1 MKLQKALV
9 QRAAL
14 TALALLVL
22 AALGYVVAT
31 QGPLAPL
38 RVSLAEVGEGPL
50 APELFG
56 IGTVEARRAYQIG
69 PTVSGRVLRVVVDQ
83 GDRVRAGDLLAEM
96 DPVDLAERSR
106 AAAESLASASQAAE
120 SARAQLEEAKSRLR
134 LAADNARR
142 YAELEQKGFVSH
154 EMAQARTHEANAAAA
169 ARDAA
174 AASLAAAQRNQAR
187 AAAELDALG
196 RQRGHLRLTAPV
208 DGLVTRRNAEP
219 GTTVVAG
226 QAVVELVDEASLW
239 LRTRIDQGRS
249 AGLAAGLPA
258 EIVLRSRP
266 QERLAGRV
274 ARVDRVSDSVTE
286 ERLADIAF
294 ERLPADLS
302 IGELAEASV
311 RLPEV
316 AAARFV
322 PSAAVK
328 SQGGQTG
335 IWRVDAR
342 GRARFRPVT
351 VGVTTLDGRSQ
362 ILAGLEAGEAVILH
376 STEALSEGRKVKVA
390 GDLVAP

>member
-1 MKLQKALV
+1 MKIQKALI
-9 QRAAL
+9 QRATLSAL
-14 TALALLVL
+14 VLLVL

-38 RVSLAEVGEGPL
+38 KVRLTEVRQGTL
-50 APELFG
+50 APEIFG
-56 IGTVEARRAYQIG
+56 LGTVEARRAYLIG
-69 PTVSGRVLRVVVDQ
+69 PTTAGRVLKVMVDQ
-83 GDRVRAGDLLAEM
+83 GDRVKAGDLLAEM

-106 AAAESLASASQAAE
+106 AAAEALASARQATEGAQ
-120 SARAQLEEAKSRLR
+120 AQLEEGKSRHR

-154 EMAQARTHEANAAAA
+154 EMAQSRTHEANAAAA

-174 AASLAAAQRNQAR
+174 AAGLAAAQRNQAR
-187 AAAELDALG
+187 AAAELEAVG
-196 RQRGHLRLTAPV
+196 RQRSHLRLTAPV
-208 DGLVTRRNAEP
+208 DGLITRRNAEP

-226 QAVVELVDEASLW
+226 QPVIELIDETSLW

-249 AGLAAGLPA
+249 AGLIPGLPA

-294 ERLPADLS
+294 ERIPENLS

-311 RLPEV
+311 RLPQLSS
-316 AAARFV
+316 ARHV
-322 PSAAVK
+322 PSAAIK
-328 SQGGQTG
+328 NQNGRTG
-335 IWRVDAR
+335 IWLVDAE
-342 GRARFRPVT
+342 GRARFRPVQT
-351 VGVTTLDGRSQ
+351 GVTTLDGRTQ
-362 ILAGLEAGEAVILH
+362 ILAGLKGGEAIILH
-376 STEALSEGRKVKVA
+376 SAGALSEGRKVKAVD
-390 GDLVAP
+390 DLVAK